1 MSGRGAERI
10 LDLLEWLAAR
20 ADPAALA
27 DVAHALDL
35 PKSSTLLLLRML
47 VERRYAE
54 RLADGRYRLIR
65 LPGERSEGREAWN
78 LLLRLAAP
86 HLGRAVEES
95 GESVF
100 VAVLDG
106 DEIRYLNKLLPA
118 REIQYDR
125 NIVPTRVAHQV
136 SSGVVLLASLPAGE
150 LEAYCGRLGLDPE
163 QRRELLAR
171 VDAAARDGFYFN
183 AKGVV
188 EGASGIAAPIVDG
201 AGRALAALNISGPHP
216 RVAANLPR
224 ITRAALAGAQA
235 ISAELAKRSRTN
247 NRSGRSTST

>member
-20 ADPAALA
+20 ADPVALA
-27 DVAHALDL
+27 DVSQTLDL
-35 PKSSTLLLLRML
+35 PKSSTLLLLRLL

-54 RLADGRYRLIR
+54 RLADGRYRLVR
-65 LPGERSEGREAWN
+65 LPGDRPEGREAWN
-78 LLLRLAAP
+78 VLLRLAAP
-86 HLGRAVEES
+86 HLRRAVEES

-125 NIVPTRVAHQV
+125 NIGPTRIPHQV
-136 SSGVVLLASLPAGE
+136 SSGVILLASLPAE
-150 LEAYCGRLGLDPE
+150 KLEAYCGRLGVDPE

-171 VDAAARDGFYFN
+171 IGAAQRDGVYFN
-183 AKGVV
+183 PRGVV

-201 AGRALAALNISGPHP
+201 TGRALAALNISGPHT
-216 RVAANLPR
+216 RVAGNLPK
-224 ITRAALAGAQA
+224 ITQAVLAGAQS
-235 ISAELAKRSRTN
+235 ISAELAKRSRTH
-247 NRSGRSTST
+247 NRSGRST